1 MPQNLANANKP
12 IEVIPLGVNW
22 WGYKVYIAKSGLK
35 LVDNGDGL
43 HSLTDNNDVDS
54 DPYARVK
61 LKMLLPSLKNLHLN
75 K

>member
-35 LVDNGDGL
+35 LVDNL
-43 HSLTDNNDVDS
+43 SLI
-54 DPYARVK
+54 
-61 LKMLLPSLKNLHLN
+61 HI
-75 K
+75 

>member
-12 IEVIPLGVNW
+12 IEIVQIGVNW
-22 WGYKVYIAKSGLK
+22 WEYKVYATASGLN

-43 HSLTDNNDVDS
+43 HTLSDNDDIDS

-61 LKMLLPSLKNLHLN
+61 VDRFKIVDKFSN
-75 K
+75 

>member
-12 IEVIPLGVNW
+12 IEIVQFGVNW
-22 WGYKVYIAKSGLK
+22 WGYKVYATASGLN

-43 HSLTDNNDVDS
+43 HTLSDNDDIDS

-61 LKMLLPSLKNLHLN
+61 ADRFKIVDKFSN
-75 K
+75 